1 MTATADDP
9 QPRSRRDVELDE
21 LTEQIRAGV
30 ERVSSGEQWKQFL
43 QFASSFH
50 TYSGRNQLLM
60 FMQKPNLTQV
70 AGYNRW
76 KKLGRQVRKGEK
88 GLRILA
94 PVTASRPYDR
104 DGRLI
109 DTADLDS
116 YRKSEV
122 RWLRKMV
129 GVKPT
134 SVFDVAQTDGDP
146 LPEPPSG
153 QLLQGAA
160 PEGMW
165 ESLVEIAED
174 NGFTVEK
181 RDLQGQGSSAEGYTS
196 FNERLIVVR
205 DGTDDAEAVA
215 TLTHEVGHMLMHEP
229 TVETDVQAFLLHR
242 GQREVEAESFTYIVA
257 AKHGLDTSGYSF
269 EYVNGWAGG
278 DPDKVLESA
287 DRITKTART
296 VLDRTM
302 GDPESHETQ
311 RRQAERAAQV
321 KDAAVEETR
330 QVSAMTADR
339 KGATMPVPPAPPR
352 NPIETRML
360 ARASTVLSSRVEA
373 DYPEKLETALRDQQA
388 DAQAYGAQLRDRG
401 ETPRAR
407 MMEAYARTLAQAS
420 RTDEEV
426 GAPVWRKSQAGV
438 RAAFDAPRA
447 KAVEASSEAR
457 LVRAASGETA
467 LSLWQAETT
476 PERMAKLEPRY
487 TRTVQQWRSQS
498 IVAQVE
504 GEPPVYDRG
513 AVMRSAVE
521 QQLTD
526 AERDAQRR
534 ELAIA
539 GMTSAGRGPEATGA
553 EETVRDWESG
563 GVPSPS
569 VMMSADGPRS
579 AEPVA
584 PYEPPTPMRHEPG
597 PEMG

>member
-1 MTATADDP
+1 
-9 QPRSRRDVELDE
+9 
-21 LTEQIRAGV
+21 
-30 ERVSSGEQWKQFL
+30 
-43 QFASSFH
+43 
-50 TYSGRNQLLM
+50 
-60 FMQKPNLTQV
+60 
-70 AGYNRW
+70 
-76 KKLGRQVRKGEK
+76 
-88 GLRILA
+88 
-94 PVTASRPYDR
+94 
-104 DGRLI
+104 
-109 DTADLDS
+109 
-116 YRKSEV
+116 
-122 RWLRKMV
+122 
-129 GVKPT
+129 
-134 SVFDVAQTDGDP
+134 
-146 LPEPPSG
+146 
-153 QLLQGAA
+153 
-160 PEGMW
+160 
-165 ESLVEIAED
+165 
-174 NGFTVEK
+174 
-181 RDLQGQGSSAEGYTS
+181 
-196 FNERLIVVR
+196 
-205 DGTDDAEAVA
+205 
-215 TLTHEVGHMLMHEP
+215 
-229 TVETDVQAFLLHR
+229 
-242 GQREVEAESFTYIVA
+242 
-257 AKHGLDTSGYSF
+257 
-269 EYVNGWAGG
+269 
-278 DPDKVLESA
+278 
-287 DRITKTART
+287 
-296 VLDRTM
+296 
-302 GDPESHETQ
+302 
-311 RRQAERAAQV
+311 
-321 KDAAVEETR
+321 
-330 QVSAMTADR
+330 
-339 KGATMPVPPAPPR
+339 
-352 NPIETRML
+352 ML